1 MPSLRVLRE
10 FAPADVERI
19 TRLVDA
25 VEAATGITPLDDDA
39 WTGLHDTTGRDTGI
53 ALDADH
59 TDDNRGDNPTGDDL
73 LAYAHLAQHHPG
85 EWSISLAVRPDN
97 SAVPGPRAELLRAA
111 LDHIGA
117 VGGGRVTLWVH
128 GASADDD
135 ALARAAGL
143 EPDRELRQLRVPL
156 PRPEPVVWPEG
167 VTVRPFRVDEDE
179 AAWVRVNNRAF
190 AGHPEQGGW
199 TVDMLQAREA
209 EDWFDPEGLLLAF
222 DGGGLAG
229 SCWTKVHPP
238 RPPHEPVA
246 LGEIYVIGADPDRH
260 GTGLGRALT
269 AGGLASLADRGITTG
284 MLFVD
289 AANDAA
295 VGLYTRLGFTTH
307 RVDRSY
313 TITLVTT

>member
-1 MPSLRVLRE
+1 
-10 FAPADVERI
+10 
-19 TRLVDA
+19 
-25 VEAATGITPLDDDA
+25 
-39 WTGLHDTTGRDTGI
+39 
-53 ALDADH
+53 
-59 TDDNRGDNPTGDDL
+59 
-73 LAYAHLAQHHPG
+73 
-85 EWSISLAVRPDN
+85 
-97 SAVPGPRAELLRAA
+97 
-111 LDHIGA
+111 
-117 VGGGRVTLWVH
+117 
-128 GASADDD
+128 
-135 ALARAAGL
+135 
-143 EPDRELRQLRVPL
+143 
-156 PRPEPVVWPEG
+156 
-167 VTVRPFRVDEDE
+167 VTVRPFRVGEDE
-179 AAWVRVNNRAF
+179 AAWVHVNNRAF

-199 TVDMLQAREA
+199 TVDMLRAREA

-222 DGGGLAG
+222 DAGGLAG

-238 RPPHEPVA
+238 RLPHEPVA

-269 AGGLASLADRGITTG
+269 AGGLASLSDRGVTTG

>member
-19 TRLVDA
+19 TRLADA

-53 ALDADH
+53 ALEHDDA
-59 TDDNRGDNPTGDDL
+59 L

-85 EWSISLAVRPDN
+85 QWSISLAVQ
-97 SAVPGPRAELLRAA
+97 PGVVDPRAELLRAA
-111 LDHIGA
+111 LEHIGA

-128 GASADDD
+128 GATADDD
-135 ALARAAGL
+135 AIARAAGL
-143 EPDRELRQLRVPL
+143 EPDRELRQMRVPL
-156 PRPEPVVWPEG
+156 PRPEPVVWPDG

-179 AAWVRVNNRAF
+179 TAWVRVNNRAF